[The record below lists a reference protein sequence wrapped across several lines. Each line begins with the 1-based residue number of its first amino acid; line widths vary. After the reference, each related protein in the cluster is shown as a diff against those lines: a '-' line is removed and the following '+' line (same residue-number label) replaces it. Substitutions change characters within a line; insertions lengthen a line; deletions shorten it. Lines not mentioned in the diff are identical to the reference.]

1 MFPSLASQKKNGHL
15 KTLFITCILARNPSK
30 VKLYKSWISV
40 NYPVLALGVQMYWS
54 HLIFILFLSIR
65 ATTLPFPHVP
75 SLHTAWAPSTIWR
88 IQWEINVLLRVQTHN
103 VWWDIDKLFAHT
115 GEKEKKSQLHQF
127 NPRAW
132 DIFPFS
138 FSYVLVQITFS
149 DEPNGRFSK
158 CCWPLQL
165 LWCLSN
171 HTHLNGA
178 LLKPFQNKCGEKSRI
193 SLVSI
198 TIWPFQETCPNFS
211 NNQIQ
216 N

>member
-149 DEPNGRFSK
+149 DEPNGRFHVADHSNYSDV
-158 CCWPLQL
+158 
-165 LWCLSN
+165 CL
-171 HTHLNGA
+171 TTL
-178 LLKPFQNKCGEKSRI
+178 
-193 SLVSI
+193 
-198 TIWPFQETCPNFS
+198 IWMVPY
-211 NNQIQ
+211 
-216 N
+216 

>member
-1 MFPSLASQKKNGHL
+1 M
-15 KTLFITCILARNPSK
+15 
-30 VKLYKSWISV
+30 

-165 LWCLSN
+165 LRCLSN

-178 LLKPFQNKCGEKSRI
+178 LLKDFFGLHHNMT
-193 SLVSI
+193 VSGNLPQFLKQSDSKLNPI
-198 TIWPFQETCPNFS
+198 VTWSFTFPVAVCLFFYFNFS
-211 NNQIQ
+211 NFNFGFTQL
-216 N
+216 NLTVLHTT

>member
-1 MFPSLASQKKNGHL
+1 M
-15 KTLFITCILARNPSK
+15 
-30 VKLYKSWISV
+30 
-40 NYPVLALGVQMYWS
+40 NYPVLALGIQMYWS

-75 SLHTAWAPSTIWR
+75 SLHTSWAPSTIWR

-178 LLKPFQNKCGEKSRI
+178 LLKDFFGLHHNMT
-193 SLVSI
+193 VSGNLPQFLKQSDSKLNPI
-198 TIWPFQETCPNFS
+198 VTWSFTYPVAVCLFYFNFS
-211 NNQIQ
+211 NFSFGFTQLNLTVFHTT
-216 N
+216 

>member
-1 MFPSLASQKKNGHL
+1 M
-15 KTLFITCILARNPSK
+15 
-30 VKLYKSWISV
+30 

-138 FSYVLVQITFS
+138 FSYALVQITFS

-165 LWCLSN
+165 LRCLSN

-178 LLKPFQNKCGEKSRI
+178 LLKDFFGLHHNMT
-193 SLVSI
+193 VSGNLPQFLKQSDSKLNPI
-198 TIWPFQETCPNFS
+198 VTWSFTFPVAVCLFLF
-211 NNQIQ
+211 
-216 N
+216 

>member
-1 MFPSLASQKKNGHL
+1 MN
-15 KTLFITCILARNPSK
+15 N
-30 VKLYKSWISV
+30 
-40 NYPVLALGVQMYWS
+40 PVLALGVQMYWS

-178 LLKPFQNKCGEKSRI
+178 LLKDFFGLHHNMT
-193 SLVSI
+193 VSGNLPQFLKQSDSKLNPI
-198 TIWPFQETCPNFS
+198 VTWSFTFPVAVCLFLF
-211 NNQIQ
+211 
-216 N
+216 